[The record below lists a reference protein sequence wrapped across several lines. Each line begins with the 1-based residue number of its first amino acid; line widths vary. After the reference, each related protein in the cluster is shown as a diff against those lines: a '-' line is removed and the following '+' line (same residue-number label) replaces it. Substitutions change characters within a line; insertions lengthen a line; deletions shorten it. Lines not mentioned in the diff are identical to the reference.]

1 MAKTLSSF
9 INEVELQTIN
19 EVLSSGKTY
28 DWEES
33 TETIPAKRVDFSGT
47 FTIDDEQYHVAF
59 FNSTPY
65 FGKFGKYMTITR
77 QTGDTL
83 SKTLNFTSKDLLMV
97 LRTVMSITEAYL
109 KANRKISGIAFLFPM
124 KYVNKAKVINK
135 IIKYVFRNK
144 PRLKLSLRGAVEGDT
159 RISGRNFILF
169 YTRKGAEFEGK
180 HFGRTNANDN
190 DFYYSLATKD
200 LLEPEDEQDVA
211 SVVSDYDEEEVKTK
225 TDKVTKTPE
234 VSSKEPMVKA
244 KSKEVGQPSP
254 EEKEV
259 IVAAELDSKEQ
270 PKEEAMFEVPQD
282 ILKLEG
288 QWLRFKKKTPS
299 RKYKYGAPVGT
310 YTIFRNIEP
319 YSKEEGSFVTDEI
332 TIDTS
337 MTGDAGKL
345 KYNVKQNLGVKFV
358 LEQYEIVSRDYDF
371 PVEKFKDSA
380 VDKVRKEALVYYE
393 NAVDL
398 SDHQAGS
405 SAINITDSDLSYVQD
420 VLPPL
425 NDHQKKLYLSYCL
438 NSEFDVRKIEGKTI
452 LSDLED
458 TLSNEYFMTAK
469 DLMIRAFVDPT
480 IPKFDFEQIEFE
492 LAHSYGYAKDYSYY
506 RKLWNG
512 ERYVGDVLDSFKK
525 YGNIEFESK
534 EQASSYF
541 KSIHKQ
547 LRQLSEI
554 DDKFFIYNVV
564 MMMDFKDKTKL
575 KVPEPRYMM
584 GQTIDYSDMSADE
597 LKAYCLGTANR
608 IRQNGNVHTLHDLT
622 YYANEEKRAGI
633 SFSPSKIRKLN
644 GIPDIKQRI
653 ESQLST
659 GEKEDLAR
667 KIGPD
672 TTILFN
678 LSKYS
683 PDEEIFKIDFI
694 DSWVFAGGSDS
705 QAAAFSWMKNFGPY
719 NKGNLYNF
727 STNIYEN
734 DTVSENALKH
744 FDNIYQQTQ
753 DFLKVKYGKKYK
765 DGKGTVK
772 LYRGVG
778 LDYNQ
783 VVNYIPGSI
792 ESWSLA
798 KSTAKTFAKMMGKE
812 SDGTV
817 LEATVPFDAVFMTYE
832 SVRGYFPPEENLKG
846 KKEYIIFGGVLSEY
860 AAYISDTNRT
870 LSFSEWIEMFNE
882 ENEMGI
888 KLRIVTTDDEDYEE
902 LLSSGNLVTGIE
914 EDDSYRKI
922 EYDEDGNLKTYP
934 DLDEDNEEDNEVI

>member
-1 MAKTLSSF
+1 MLFINNFIGQIFGAFLMAKTLSSF
-9 INEVELQTIN
+9 INEAELQIIN

-144 PRLKLSLRGAVEGDT
+144 PRLKLSLLGAVEGDT

-169 YTRKGAEFEGK
+169 YTRQGAEFEGK

-225 TDKVTKTPE
+225 TDKVSKTPE
-234 VSSKEPMVKA
+234 VSSKEPTIKA

-380 VDKVRKEALVYYE
+380 VDKVRKE
-393 NAVDL
+393 
-398 SDHQAGS
+398 
-405 SAINITDSDLSYVQD
+405 
-420 VLPPL
+420 
-425 NDHQKKLYLSYCL
+425 
-438 NSEFDVRKIEGKTI
+438 
-452 LSDLED
+452 
-458 TLSNEYFMTAK
+458 
-469 DLMIRAFVDPT
+469 
-480 IPKFDFEQIEFE
+480 
-492 LAHSYGYAKDYSYY
+492 
-506 RKLWNG
+506 
-512 ERYVGDVLDSFKK
+512 
-525 YGNIEFESK
+525 
-534 EQASSYF
+534 
-541 KSIHKQ
+541 
-547 LRQLSEI
+547 
-554 DDKFFIYNVV
+554 
-564 MMMDFKDKTKL
+564 
-575 KVPEPRYMM
+575 
-584 GQTIDYSDMSADE
+584 
-597 LKAYCLGTANR
+597 
-608 IRQNGNVHTLHDLT
+608 
-622 YYANEEKRAGI
+622 
-633 SFSPSKIRKLN
+633 
-644 GIPDIKQRI
+644 
-653 ESQLST
+653 
-659 GEKEDLAR
+659 
-667 KIGPD
+667 
-672 TTILFN
+672 
-678 LSKYS
+678 
-683 PDEEIFKIDFI
+683 
-694 DSWVFAGGSDS
+694 
-705 QAAAFSWMKNFGPY
+705 
-719 NKGNLYNF
+719 
-727 STNIYEN
+727 
-734 DTVSENALKH
+734 
-744 FDNIYQQTQ
+744 
-753 DFLKVKYGKKYK
+753 
-765 DGKGTVK
+765 
-772 LYRGVG
+772 
-778 LDYNQ
+778 
-783 VVNYIPGSI
+783 
-792 ESWSLA
+792 
-798 KSTAKTFAKMMGKE
+798 
-812 SDGTV
+812 
-817 LEATVPFDAVFMTYE
+817 
-832 SVRGYFPPEENLKG
+832 
-846 KKEYIIFGGVLSEY
+846 
-860 AAYISDTNRT
+860 
-870 LSFSEWIEMFNE
+870 
-882 ENEMGI
+882 
-888 KLRIVTTDDEDYEE
+888 
-902 LLSSGNLVTGIE
+902 
-914 EDDSYRKI
+914 
-922 EYDEDGNLKTYP
+922 
-934 DLDEDNEEDNEVI
+934 